1 MNKKFKSILAVLVM
15 SSSGVYAQSQQLN
28 DFQTP
33 PSSAKPRVWWHWMNG
48 NITKEGIQK
57 DLEWMSRVGIGGF
70 QNFDA
75 NLFTPVVVSK
85 KLVFMTPEWKD
96 AFKFMTQTAD
106 QKGLEMAIA
115 GSPGWSVTGG
125 PWVEPKDA
133 MKKYVWTETRIE
145 GGKAFSGKL
154 PRPAD
159 VIGKFQNVQLGA
171 GGLTGGFVG
180 EKPTFYQDALVIA
193 YRLTKAEK
201 TVAELNPKVSSSG
214 GVFIF
219 EGLTDNDLFN
229 KNELPAM
236 EIGQDMWI
244 QYEFDSPQTIKA
256 FSVAGASET
265 PLGEFNGN
273 PKNRTLKVSDDGGSF
288 KTIATV
294 EGGTNPYNTVS
305 IRPTTAK
312 FWRMCWETL
321 KPEVNGL
328 MAMMGAQADRKPEGV
343 KVAEFVLH
351 NTDRIDQFEDKAG
364 FTPWKESS
372 PLPPNGGNSSVEA
385 ISENDVIDLTSKM
398 SADGSLNW
406 TPPTGSSPIGGGGGW
421 VIIRLGYSLTGRQNH
436 PASPEATG
444 LEVDKL
450 DKEAVRKYINTYL
463 DMYKDATGGLM
474 GEKGLKYM
482 VLDSYEA
489 GHMNWTKSFPEEF
502 QKRRGYDLKVW
513 IPVLTG
519 RIVKSLQ
526 DSEKF
531 LWDFRKTIG
540 ELIAENHYDV
550 IGEELKKRG
559 MERYTESHEGGR
571 IYLADGMDVKRN
583 SDIPMSAM
591 WTPGSLVGGADEEV
605 RSEADIRESASVA
618 NIYGKPFVAAESMT
632 SAGKPFQ
639 EYPERLKRTA
649 DLEMASGLNRF
660 VIHTSV
666 HQPLDDKKP
675 GFSLGPF
682 GQYFTR
688 QETWA
693 EVGGKAWMAYLGR
706 SCYLLQQGRNIADVL
721 YYYGENNN
729 ITWICREKLPT
740 IPAGYEFDFVN
751 SSALINAIQAK
762 NGKLVA
768 QSGNTYT
775 VLMLDESA
783 KLMTLPVLKKIKTL
797 VDAGVTVIG
806 SKPERS
812 PSMADNDAEFQKMA
826 NEVWKKSN
834 VIANTNAATNANVET
849 RHALSLQ
856 RQQPDVIIGN
866 TKNKILYRHRQTA
879 DQDIYWLDNRSAN
892 ATDAEVSFRV
902 TGKGPELWNP
912 VTGKTEKVS
921 YQIKDGRTI
930 VPLKFESWDAFF
942 IVFSRDGKSTVSSY
956 TKPTASE
963 TTIASVATPWKVSF
977 NDKSV
982 IFDKLTSWTENAD
995 ADVQYFSGTATYE
1008 NTFTAPKPPMGASII
1023 LDLGDVKNI
1032 AEVIVNGKNMGVAWK
1047 KPFKVDITEAIKAGD
1062 NSIQIKVTNLWPNR
1076 IIGDAQPDAKQ
1087 KTTFTTMPFYR
1098 ADSPLLPSGMMG
1110 EVKVNVVK

>member
-1 MNKKFKSILAVLVM
+1 MKNTFKSMLAVLVM
-15 SSSGVYAQSQQLN
+15 SSAGVYAQTTLQR

-75 NLFTPVVVSK
+75 NLFTPVVVPK
-85 KLVFMTPEWKD
+85 KLVFMTPDWKD

-154 PRPAD
+154 AQPSD
-159 VIGKFQNVQLGA
+159 VIGKFQNVIIQE
-171 GGLTGGFVG
+171 GGISGGFVG
-180 EKPTFYQDALVIA
+180 KKPNFYQDAFVIA
-193 YRLTKAEK
+193 YRLPDAEK
-201 TVAELNPKVSSSG
+201 TLAELNPKVSSSG
-214 GVFIF
+214 GSFTLAD
-219 EGLTDNDLFN
+219 LTDNDLL
-229 KNELPAM
+229 KKLELPAM
-236 EIGQDMWI
+236 EIGKDMWI
-244 QYEFDSPQTIKA
+244 QYEFGSPQTFKA

-265 PLGEFNGN
+265 PLAEFNGN
-273 PKNRTLKVSDDGGSF
+273 PKNRTLKVSDDGVSF
-288 KTIATV
+288 RTIAMV

-305 IRPTTAK
+305 IAPTTAK
-312 FWRMCWETL
+312 YWRMCWETL
-321 KPEVNGL
+321 KPEANGF
-328 MAMMGAQADRKPEGV
+328 MAMMGVSGDRKPEGV

-351 NTDRIDQFEDKAG
+351 STDRIDQFEDKAG
-364 FTPWKESS
+364 FTPWKESRPPA
-372 PLPPNGGNSSVEA
+372 PLGSQSNDA
-385 ISENDVIDLTSKM
+385 IATNDVIDLTGKM
-398 SADGSLNW
+398 SADGTLNW
-406 TPPTGSSPIGGGGGW
+406 AAPAGIWSA
-421 VIIRLGYSLTGRQNH
+421 VRLGYSLTGRQNH

-474 GEKGLKYM
+474 GAKGLHYM

-489 GHMNWTKSFPEEF
+489 GHMNWTKAFPEEF
-502 QKRRGYDLKVW
+502 QKRRGYDLKAW

-519 RIVKSLQ
+519 RIVKSSQ

-591 WTPGSLVGGADEEV
+591 WTPGSLAGGADEEV

-632 SAGKPFQ
+632 SVGKPFQ

-693 EVGGKAWMAYLGR
+693 EAGGKAWMSYLGR

-762 NGKLVA
+762 DGKLVA
-768 QSGNTYT
+768 QSGNAYT
-775 VLMLDESA
+775 VLVLDESA

-797 VDAGVTVIG
+797 VDAGVKVIG

-812 PSMADNDAEFQKMA
+812 PSMADNDAEFQKIA
-826 NEVWKKSN
+826 TEVWKKSN
-834 VIANTNAATNANVET
+834 VIADANAANANVET

-856 RQQPDVIIGN
+856 RHLQQPDVIIGN
-866 TKNKILYRHRQTA
+866 TKNKILYRHRQTV
-879 DQDIYWLDNRSAN
+879 DQDIYWLNNRSAD
-892 ATDAEVSFRV
+892 ATNAEVSFRI
-902 TGKGPELWNP
+902 TGKIPELWNP

-921 YQIKDGRTI
+921 YEIKDGRTT

-942 IVFSRDGKSTVSSY
+942 IVFKDKATTTGY
-956 TKPTASE
+956 TKPTTTE
-963 TTIASVATPWKVSF
+963 TILAQISTPWKVSF
-977 NDKSV
+977 NDKNV
-982 IFDKLTSWTENAD
+982 MFDKLTSWAENTD
-995 ADVQYFSGTATYE
+995 ADVKYFSGTATYI
-1008 NTFTAPKPPMGASII
+1008 NTFKVASVDKSGKYV
-1023 LDLGDVKNI
+1023 LNLGEVKNI
-1032 AEVIVNGKNMGVAWK
+1032 AEVIVNGKNVGTVWK
-1047 KPFKVDITEAIKAGD
+1047 KPFKLEITEAVKVGD
-1062 NSIQIKVTNLWPNR
+1062 NSIQVKVTNLWPNR
-1076 IIGDAQPDAKQ
+1076 LIGDAQPDVKQ

-1098 ADSPLLPSGMMG
+1098 ADSPLLPSGLIG
-1110 EVKVNVVK
+1110 EVKVNVLK